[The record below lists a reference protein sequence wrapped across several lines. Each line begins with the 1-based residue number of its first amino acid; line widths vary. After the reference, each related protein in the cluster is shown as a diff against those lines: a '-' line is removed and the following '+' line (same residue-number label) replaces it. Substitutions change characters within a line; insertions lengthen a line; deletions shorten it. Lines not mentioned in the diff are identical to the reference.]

1 MGFKELEEAR
11 AKRVAKDTT
20 KEAKGKGK
28 RGRKRKSATPEAEEA
43 AVDKAKRGRKR
54 KSVALE
60 AEAPEPIA
68 KVARTSKAPARAS
81 VMQMRETLVAED
93 EIVPGP
99 WRAPVARVY

>member
-43 AVDKAKRGRKR
+43 GEAGSEAQERCARGRG
-54 KSVALE
+54 
-60 AEAPEPIA
+60 
-68 KVARTSKAPARAS
+68 ARANC
-81 VMQMRETLVAED
+81 EGGAD
-93 EIVPGP
+93 E
-99 WRAPVARVY
+99 

>member
-1 MGFKELEEAR
+1 MLGRAKVIGFKELEEAR
-11 AKRVAKDTT
+11 AKRIAKDTT
-20 KEAKGKGK
+20 KEAKGKG
-28 RGRKRKSATPEAEEA
+28 
-43 AVDKAKRGRKR
+43 KRGRKR

-81 VMQMRETLVAED
+81 VVQMSETLVAED

-99 WRAPVARVY
+99 WRALVARVY